1 MKRAAAM
8 LTAGVVLVGCHT
20 ARDDRGTISQLRNVE
35 PDVAEVQVDNSL
47 VSAMAGYRQFLNA
60 TPNHVMAPEAMR
72 RLADLQIEKD
82 YGVMGK
88 GGRSEL
94 PAPSTAGDVVPV
106 AISAH
111 KQADP
116 APASAT
122 AESATAQSAAD
133 KAADASIAAFE
144 ARATAPFSL
153 SANDLDTAQLP
164 EGADVDL
171 TGPLQ
176 AIATYKKI
184 LNDYPWY
191 QRNDQVLYQMA
202 RAYDELGESDEA
214 QRVIDRLIAEYP
226 QSKYVDEVYFRR
238 GEYFFVRRKYA
249 SAEAAY
255 KSVVTMGS
263 ASSFY
268 ELSLYKL
275 GWALYKQEFYEEALH
290 QYFALLDYKVS
301 TGYDFDAKHEEEEAK
316 RIDDTLQVVSL
327 SLSNLGGPEVIDEY
341 FSTNGHRGYEDR
353 VYRNFAEFYLTKRR
367 YNDAATVYRSF
378 VALNPHH
385 AVAPR
390 FSMRVIEIYDQG
402 GFSKLVL
409 ESKKEFATR
418 YGLHA
423 DYWQY
428 FDMKQ
433 APDVLAYVKSNLRD
447 LANHYHAQ
455 YQDATKADDK
465 PANFAEATRWYGEFI
480 GSFHDDP
487 ETPSMNYQL
496 ADLLRE
502 QNDFAGAA
510 REYERT
516 AYDYQPHDKAAAAG
530 YAAIFAHREYLKVV
544 GDDQKNAAK
553 RATVDSSLKF
563 ADTFPQHEHAAVV
576 LGAAAEDLYEMK
588 DFPLARSSAQKLI
601 ERFPNADAS
610 VIRRGW
616 LVVAHASFDLAD
628 YPQAEFAYSRVLAA
642 TPENDESRPALV
654 ETFAASIYKQGEQ
667 ANEGGDYRAA
677 ANHFL
682 RIKELAPTSSI
693 RAGAEYDAG
702 AALIRLQDW
711 NAAAQVLDDFRL
723 SNPGHALEK
732 EATKQIAYVHKE
744 AGELS
749 QAAAEYE
756 RVAKESDDP
765 ALRAEA
771 LLLAGNLYEQSN
783 RSDSALDAYGRYV
796 EQFPKPVET
805 AVETRAKMAAILKNS
820 GDTKRYH
827 EQLEKIV
834 QIDGSAGGE
843 RTDRTRNVAA
853 RAALTLA
860 EPHYTEFAAIELRQ
874 PFERSLRDK
883 RHEMDAAIK
892 TFSDLVSYQVG
903 DVTAAATFYLAEIY
917 SNFGHS
923 LVQSERPSN
932 LTGAKL
938 ADYEDALEEEAF
950 PFEER
955 AISVH
960 EKNLEL
966 MRDGVY
972 NAWTEKSLARLAE
985 LKPGR
990 YAKSEI
996 SSGFLD
1002 SIDQYTYHV
1011 PERPALANEGGIAQP
1026 LGEATVGGETT
1037 PTQGADAA
1045 HVDAP
1050 SATTQGVDAAHVDST
1065 NSDASSAGAETTE
1078 LETDQY
1084 PGVANADTQ

>member
-1 MKRAAAM
+1 MRRAAAV
-8 LTAGVVLVGCHT
+8 LTAGFLLVGCQT
-20 ARDDRGTISQLRNVE
+20 TRDERGTISELRNVE
-35 PDVAEVQVDNSL
+35 PDLKEVPVDNSL

-60 TPNHVMAPEAMR
+60 TPNHQLAPEAMR

-82 YGVMGK
+82 YGVVGGK
-88 GGRSEL
+88 SSGTDL
-94 PAPSTAGDVVPV
+94 PTPERAAADVVPV
-106 AISAH
+106 AITAH

-116 APASAT
+116 AREVAT
-122 AESATAQSAAD
+122 SDSAAD

-144 ARATAPFSL
+144 SRATAQFYF
-153 SANDLDTAQLP
+153 SANDLDQSQLP

-171 TGPLQ
+171 SGPLQ
-176 AIATYKKI
+176 AIKTYKKI

-191 QRNDQVLYQMA
+191 ERNDQVLYQMA
-202 RAYDELGESDEA
+202 RAYDELGASDDA
-214 QRVIDRLIAEYP
+214 QKVIDRLIAEYP

-238 GEYFFVRRKYA
+238 GEYFFVRRKFA
-249 SAEAAY
+249 NAENAY

-275 GWALYKQEFYEEALH
+275 GWSLYKQEFYEEALH

-341 FSTNGHRGYEDR
+341 FATNGHRGYEDR

-367 YNDAATVYRSF
+367 YQDAATVYRSF

-390 FSMRVIEIYDQG
+390 FSMRVVEIYDQG

-428 FDMKQ
+428 FDVKQ
-433 APDVLAYVKSNLRD
+433 APDVLAYVKSNLKD

-455 YQDATKADDK
+455 YQDATKVDDK
-465 PANFAEATRWYGEFI
+465 PANFAEATHWYAEFI
-480 GSFHDDP
+480 ASFHDDP
-487 ETPSMNYQL
+487 ETPPINYQL

-502 QNDFAGAA
+502 QSDFAGAA

-516 AYDYQPHDKAAAAG
+516 AYDYQPHEKAAAAG

-544 GDDQKNAAK
+544 GEDAKNAAK
-553 RATVDSSLKF
+553 RETVDSSLKF

-576 LGAAAEDLYEMK
+576 LGAAAEDLYEMQ
-588 DFPLARSSAQKLI
+588 DYPLARSSAQKLI
-601 ERFPNADAS
+601 ERFPNADPS
-610 VIRRGW
+610 VLRRGW

-628 YPQAEFAYSRVLAA
+628 YPQAELAYSRVLAA
-642 TPENDESRPALV
+642 TPDNDEARPALI

-667 ANEGGDYRAA
+667 ANDAGDYRAA
-677 ANHFL
+677 ADHFL
-682 RIKELAPTSSI
+682 RIKELAPTSSM

-711 NAAAQVLDDFRL
+711 NDAAQVLDDFRL

-732 EATKQIAYVHKE
+732 EATKQIAFVHRE

-756 RVAKESDDP
+756 RVAKESEDP

-771 LLLAGNLYEQSN
+771 LLLAGSLYEQSN

-796 EQFPKPVET
+796 EQFPNPVET
-805 AVETRAKMAAILKNS
+805 AVETRSKMAAILKTN
-820 GDTKRYH
+820 GDTARYH
-827 EQLEKIV
+827 DQLVKIV
-834 QIDGSAGGE
+834 QTDSGAGGE
-843 RTDRTRNVAA
+843 RTDRTRNIAA

-860 EPHYTEFAAIELRQ
+860 EPTYTEFAAIELRQ

-883 RHEMDAAIK
+883 RRDMDAAIK
-892 TFSDLVSYQVG
+892 TFSDLVAYEVG
-903 DVTAAATFYLAEIY
+903 DVTAAATFYIAEVY
-917 SNFGHS
+917 SNFGNS
-923 LVQSERPSN
+923 LIDSERPVG

-938 ADYEDALEEEAF
+938 SDYEDALQDEAF

-972 NAWTEKSLARLAE
+972 NSWTEKSLARLAE

-1011 PERPALANEGGIAQP
+1011 PELPVLTVDSGVAQP
-1026 LGEATVGGETT
+1026 SGE
-1037 PTQGADAA
+1037 PTAGSQPA
-1045 HVDAP
+1045 
-1050 SATTQGVDAAHVDST
+1050 QGVDTT
-1065 NSDASSAGAETTE
+1065 NEHTDAPNADASSASAEPAE
-1078 LETDQY
+1078 LETEQF
-1084 PGVANADTQ
+1084 PGVANANTQ

>member
-1 MKRAAAM
+1 MRRTAVM
-8 LTAGVVLVGCHT
+8 LTAGVLLVGCHT
-20 ARDDRGTISQLRNVE
+20 VRDHRGTISQLRSVE
-35 PDVAEVQVDNSL
+35 PDLQEVPVDNSL

-60 TPNHVMAPEAMR
+60 TPNHQLAPEAMR

-82 YGVMGK
+82 YGVVGGK
-88 GGRSEL
+88 GGHTEL
-94 PAPSTAGDVVPV
+94 PAPASDPGEVVPV
-106 AISAH
+106 AIIAH

-116 APASAT
+116 TP
-122 AESATAQSAAD
+122 AESATAEND
-133 KAADASIAAFE
+133 AAFE
-144 ARATAPFSL
+144 ARATAQSPL
-153 SANDLDTAQLP
+153 NANDLDAAQLP
-164 EGADVDL
+164 EGAEVDL

-176 AIATYKKI
+176 AITTYKKI

-191 QRNDQVLYQMA
+191 ERNDQVLYQMA
-202 RAYDELGESDEA
+202 RAYDELGEPDEA
-214 QRVIDRLIAEYP
+214 MRVVDRLIAEYP
-226 QSKYVDEVYFRR
+226 QSKYVDEVHFRR

-249 SAEAAY
+249 NAEAAY
-255 KSVVTMGS
+255 KSVVSMGS

-268 ELSLYKL
+268 ELALYKL
-275 GWALYKQEFYEEALH
+275 GWSLYKQEFYEEALH

-301 TGYDFDAKHEEEEAK
+301 TGYDFDAEHGEEEAK
-316 RIDDTLQVVSL
+316 RIEDTLQVVSL

-341 FSTNGHRGYEDR
+341 FLTNGHRGYEDR
-353 VYRNFAEFYLTKRR
+353 VYRYFAEFYLTKRR
-367 YNDAATVYRSF
+367 YNDAAAVYRSF

-390 FSMRVIEIYDQG
+390 FRMRVVEIYDQG

-428 FDMKQ
+428 FDVTQ
-433 APDVLAYVKSNLRD
+433 APDVLAYVKSNLKD

-455 YQDATKADDK
+455 YQDASKGDDK
-465 PANFAEATRWYGEFI
+465 PTNFAEATHWYAEFI
-480 GSFHDDP
+480 DSFHDDA
-487 ETPSMNYQL
+487 ETPPMNYQL

-516 AYDYQPHDKAAAAG
+516 AYDYQPHEKAAAAG

-544 GDDQKNAAK
+544 AENEQNAAK

-576 LGAAAEDLYEMK
+576 LGAAAEDLYEMQ
-588 DFPLARSSAQKLI
+588 DYVLARNSAQKLI
-601 ERFPNADAS
+601 ERFPNADPS
-610 VIRRGW
+610 VVRRGW

-628 YPQAEFAYSRVLAA
+628 YPQAELAYSRVLAA
-642 TPENDESRPALV
+642 TPENDESRPALI
-654 ETFAASIYKQGEQ
+654 ETFAASIYKQGER
-667 ANEGGDYRAA
+667 ANDAGDYRAA
-677 ANHFL
+677 ADHFL
-682 RIKELAPTSSI
+682 RIKQLAPTSSM

-711 NAAAQVLDDFRL
+711 NEAAQVLDDFRL
-723 SNPGHALEK
+723 SNPDHALEK
-732 EATKQIAYVHKE
+732 EATKQIAFVHRE

-771 LLLAGNLYEQSN
+771 LLLAGNLYQQSN
-783 RSDSALDAYGRYV
+783 QSDSALDAYGRYV

-805 AVETRAKMAAILKNS
+805 AVETRAKMAGILKTA
-820 GDTKRYH
+820 GDAERYH
-827 EQLEKIV
+827 EQLGKIV
-834 QIDGSAGGE
+834 QIDAAAGAE

-860 EPHYTEFAAIELRQ
+860 EPTYTEFAAIELRQ
-874 PFERSLRDK
+874 PFESSLREK
-883 RHEMDAAIK
+883 RQDMDAAIK
-892 TFSDLVSYQVG
+892 TFSNLVSYEVG
-903 DVTAAATFYLAEIY
+903 DVTAAATFYIAEVY

-923 LVQSERPSN
+923 LIESERPVG

-938 ADYEDALEEEAF
+938 SDYEDALEDEAF
-950 PFEER
+950 PFEEQ

-966 MRDGVY
+966 IRDGVY

-996 SSGFLD
+996 SSGFLE
-1002 SIDQYTYHV
+1002 SIDQYTYYV
-1011 PERPALANEGGIAQP
+1011 PERPVLAVESP
-1026 LGEATVGGETT
+1026 LS
-1037 PTQGADAA
+1037 Q
-1045 HVDAP
+1045 P
-1050 SATTQGVDAAHVDST
+1050 SASAVGPDRSPVSGVDATNEADDS
-1065 NSDASSAGAETTE
+1065 NSDSSSASAETTD
-1078 LETDQY
+1078 LETEQY
-1084 PGVANADTQ
+1084 PGVANADPQ

>member
-1 MKRAAAM
+1 MRRTAVVLAAGF
-8 LTAGVVLVGCHT
+8 LLVGCQT
-20 ARDDRGTISQLRNVE
+20 TRDDRGTISQLRDVE
-35 PDVAEVQVDNSL
+35 PDLEEVPVDNSL

-60 TPNHVMAPEAMR
+60 TPNHQLAPEAMR

-82 YGVMGK
+82 YGVVGGK
-88 GGRSEL
+88 GGRADLPSQL
-94 PAPSTAGDVVPV
+94 PAPASNSGEVVPV
-106 AISAH
+106 AITAH
-111 KQADP
+111 QEAA
-116 APASAT
+116 APAN
-122 AESATAQSAAD
+122 ESDAAQSA
-133 KAADASIAAFE
+133 AAFE
-144 ARATAPFSL
+144 ARATAQSPL
-153 SANDLDTAQLP
+153 NANDLDAAQLP

-176 AIATYKKI
+176 AITTYKKI

-191 QRNDQVLYQMA
+191 ERNDQVLYQMA
-202 RAYDELGESDEA
+202 RAYDELGASDDA
-214 QRVIDRLIAEYP
+214 QHVIDRLIAEYP
-226 QSKYVDEVYFRR
+226 QSKYVDEVFFRR

-249 SAEAAY
+249 NAEAAY

-275 GWALYKQEFYEEALH
+275 GWSLYKQEFYEEALH

-341 FSTNGHRGYEDR
+341 FGANGHRGYEDR

-390 FSMRVIEIYDQG
+390 FSMRVVEIYDQG

-428 FDMKQ
+428 FDAKQ
-433 APDVLAYVKSNLRD
+433 APDVLAYVKSNLKD

-455 YQDATKADDK
+455 YQDATKVDDK

-480 GSFHDDP
+480 ESFHDDP
-487 ETPSMNYQL
+487 ETPPMNFQL

-502 QNDFAGAA
+502 QNDFEGAA

-516 AYDYQPHDKAAAAG
+516 AYDYQPHEKAAAAG

-544 GDDQKNAAK
+544 GENDKDAAK
-553 RATVDSSLKF
+553 RETVESSLKF

-588 DFPLARSSAQKLI
+588 DYPLARSSAQKLI
-601 ERFPNADAS
+601 ERFPNADPS
-610 VIRRGW
+610 VVRRGW

-628 YPQAEFAYSRVLAA
+628 YPQAELAYSRVLAA
-642 TPENDESRPALV
+642 TPDNDESRPALI

-667 ANEGGDYRAA
+667 ANDTGDYRAA
-677 ANHFL
+677 ADHFL
-682 RIKELAPTSSI
+682 RIKQLAPTSSM

-711 NAAAQVLDDFRL
+711 NDAAQVLDDFRL

-732 EATKQIAYVHKE
+732 EATKQIAFVHRE

-783 RSDSALDAYGRYV
+783 RSDSALDAYARYV

-805 AVETRAKMAAILKNS
+805 AVETHAKMAAILKTN
-820 GDTKRYH
+820 GDTARYH

-834 QIDGSAGGE
+834 QIDGAAGAE

-860 EPHYTEFAAIELRQ
+860 EPTYTEFAAIELRQ

-883 RHEMDAAIK
+883 RRDMDAAIK
-892 TFSDLVSYQVG
+892 TFSDLVSYEVG
-903 DVTAAATFYLAEIY
+903 DVTAAATFYIAEVY

-923 LVQSERPSN
+923 LIESERPIG

-938 ADYEDALEEEAF
+938 SDYEDALEDEAF
-950 PFEER
+950 PFEEQ

-996 SSGFLD
+996 SSGFLE

-1011 PERPALANEGGIAQP
+1011 PERPVLAVDGGVAQP
-1026 LGEATVGGETT
+1026 SDESAVGSE
-1037 PTQGADAA
+1037 PVQGAD
-1045 HVDAP
+1045 
-1050 SATTQGVDAAHVDST
+1050 TTNEQADGP
-1065 NSDASSAGAETTE
+1065 NSDASSASAAPTE
-1078 LETDQY
+1078 LETEQF

>member
-1 MKRAAAM
+1 MRRAAAM
-8 LTAGVVLVGCHT
+8 LTAGLVLVGCHT
-20 ARDDRGTISQLRNVE
+20 ARDDRGTISQLRHVE
-35 PDVAEVQVDNSL
+35 PDVAEVPVGNSL
-47 VSAMAGYRQFLNA
+47 VSAMAGYRQFLDA
-60 TPNHVMAPEAMR
+60 TPNHAMAPEAMR

-82 YGVMGK
+82 YGVI
-88 GGRSEL
+88 GGNGGHAQL
-94 PAPSTAGDVVPV
+94 PAPSNASDEVVPV
-106 AISAH
+106 AIAAH
-111 KQADP
+111 EQSEAPP
-116 APASAT
+116 AR
-122 AESATAQSAAD
+122 ESD
-133 KAADASIAAFE
+133 AAFE
-144 ARATAPFSL
+144 ARATAQAPL
-153 SANDLDTAQLP
+153 RANDLDAAQLP

-171 TGPLQ
+171 SGPLQ

-184 LNDYPWY
+184 LDDYPWY
-191 QRNDQVLYQMA
+191 ERNDQVLYQMA
-202 RAYDELGESDEA
+202 RAYDELGEADEA
-214 QRVIDRLIAEYP
+214 MRVVDRLIAEYP

-249 SAEAAY
+249 NAEAAY
-255 KSVVTMGS
+255 KSVVAMGS

-290 QYFALLDYKVS
+290 QYFALLDFKVS

-341 FSTNGHRGYEDR
+341 FATNGHRGYEDR

-428 FDMKQ
+428 FDVKQ
-433 APDVLAYVKSNLRD
+433 APDVLAYVKSNLKD

-455 YQDATKADDK
+455 YQDASKVDDK
-465 PANFAEATRWYGEFI
+465 PANFAEATHWYGEFI
-480 GSFHDDP
+480 DSFHDDP
-487 ETPSMNYQL
+487 ETPAMNYQL

-502 QNDFAGAA
+502 QGDFAGAA

-516 AYDYQPHDKAAAAG
+516 AYDYQPHEKAADAG

-544 GDDQKNAAK
+544 GENEANAAK
-553 RATVDSSLKF
+553 RATVESSLKF

-601 ERFPNADAS
+601 ERFPNADPS
-610 VIRRGW
+610 IVRRGW

-628 YPQAEFAYSRVLAA
+628 YPQAELAYSRVLAA

-667 ANEGGDYRAA
+667 ANDAGDYRAA

-682 RIKELAPTSSI
+682 RIKELAPTSTI

-723 SNPGHALEK
+723 SNPGHPLEK

-783 RSDSALDAYGRYV
+783 RGDSALDAYGRYV
-796 EQFPKPVET
+796 EQFPKPIET

-834 QIDGSAGGE
+834 QIDGTAGGE

-860 EPHYTEFAAIELRQ
+860 EPTYTAFAAIELRQ

-883 RHEMDAAIK
+883 RREMDDAIK

-917 SNFGHS
+917 SNFSDS
-923 LVQSERPSN
+923 LVHSERPSG
-932 LTGAKL
+932 LVGAKL
-938 ADYEDALEEEAF
+938 SDYEDALESEAF

-955 AISVH
+955 AIAVH

-966 MRDGVY
+966 MRSGVY
-972 NAWTEKSLARLAE
+972 NGWIEKSLTRLAE
-985 LKPGR
+985 LEPGR
-990 YAKSEI
+990 YAKAEI

-1011 PERPALANEGGIAQP
+1011 PERPVLATDGGVAQP
-1026 LGEATVGGETT
+1026 SGGA
-1037 PTQGADAA
+1037 PTGDAPPA
-1045 HVDAP
+1045 SDASNAPVDAP
-1050 SATTQGVDAAHVDST
+1050 SSGTSST
-1065 NSDASSAGAETTE
+1065 SAEATE
-1078 LETDQY
+1078 LGTDRY